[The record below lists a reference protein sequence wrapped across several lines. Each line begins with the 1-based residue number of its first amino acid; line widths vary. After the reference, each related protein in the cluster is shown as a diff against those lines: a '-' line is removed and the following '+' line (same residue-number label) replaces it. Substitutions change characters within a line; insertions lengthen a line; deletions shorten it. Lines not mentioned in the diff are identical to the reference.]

1 MDFTHSDEQKM
12 LVDGARRYLR
22 ERYSLEARRAASRT
36 HDGFSRQ
43 HWEHFAEFGWLA
55 LPIAEEC
62 GGMGGSPADVALLME
77 QLGAALVAEPV
88 VDSAILCGTL
98 LAHASCSP
106 VATELL
112 GEIGSGARIAA
123 LAHVEQEGRCE
134 YDTPVA
140 TCAAKT
146 ADGWKLFGIKHRVF
160 HGASADRLLLTA
172 RLDGSGEMGL
182 FVIDPKTAGVGVTA
196 YELIDGTRAA
206 DIRLEAVRVDDGA
219 LLLRGE
225 RVSEALALACDQAV
239 LALSSAAIGSMDAV
253 MRMTADYLKT
263 RVQYGQ
269 PLARFQALQHRMA
282 EMFIETDQARS
293 IVHHALA
300 SFDSFDGEQVRRA
313 ISAAKSLVTRACR
326 FVTGQ
331 GIQLHGGI
339 GTTEE
344 YAVGH
349 HYRSMLVYEHRF
361 GDYDFHLDRSA
372 GLTARAG
379 QHQGS

>member
-1 MDFTHSDEQKM
+1 MDFNLSDEQKM

-36 HDGFSRQ
+36 DDGFSRQ
-43 HWEHFAEFGWLA
+43 HWKNFAQFGWLA
-55 LPIAEEC
+55 LPIAEER
-62 GGMGGSPADVALLME
+62 GGMGGSPVDVALLME

-98 LAHASCSP
+98 LSHASCSP
-106 VATELL
+106 VAAELL
-112 GEIGSGARIAA
+112 GEIGSGAAIAA

-134 YDTPVA
+134 YDSPVS
-140 TCAAKT
+140 TCAAPT

-172 RLDGSGEMGL
+172 RLEGGSELGL
-182 FVIDPKTAGVGVTA
+182 FVIDPKLAGISFNS

-206 DIRLEAVRVDDGA
+206 DIRLEAVRVPASA
-219 LLLRGE
+219 LVLRGA
-225 RVSEALALACDQAV
+225 RVTEALAQGCDQAV
-239 LALSSAAIGSMDAV
+239 LALSAAALGSMDAV
-253 MRMTADYLKT
+253 MRMTAEYLKT

-269 PLARFQALQHRMA
+269 PLARFQALQHRMS

-300 SFDSFDGEQVRRA
+300 SIDSCDTEQVRRA

-326 FVTGQ
+326 FVTSQ

-349 HYRSMLVYEHRF
+349 HYRSMLVYEFRF

-372 GLTARAG
+372 GLSALN
-379 QHQGS
+379 

>member
-1 MDFTHSDEQKM
+1 MDFTLSDEQNM

-22 ERYSLEARRAASRT
+22 ERYSLESRRAASRSS
-36 HDGFSRQ
+36 DGFSRQ
-43 HWEHFAEFGWLA
+43 HWDHFAEFGWLA

-88 VDSAILCGTL
+88 LDSAILCGTL
-98 LAHASCSP
+98 LAHAASSP
-106 VATELL
+106 CATELL
-112 GEIGSGARIAA
+112 GDIGSGARIAA

-140 TCAAKT
+140 TCAART

-172 RLDGSGEMGL
+172 RLDGSSELGL
-182 FVIDPKTAGVGVTA
+182 FVIDPTTAGIALHA

-206 DIRLEAVRVDDGA
+206 DVRLEAVRVADSA
-219 LLLRGE
+219 LVLRGE
-225 RVSEALALACDQAV
+225 HVAEALALACDQAV
-239 LALSSAAIGSMDAV
+239 LALSAAALGSMDAV

-293 IVHHALA
+293 IVYHALA
-300 SFDSFDGEQVRRA
+300 SIDSGDSQAVRRA

-326 FVTGQ
+326 FVSGQ

-349 HYRSMLVYEHRF
+349 HYRAMLMYEHRF
-361 GDYDFHLDRSA
+361 GDYDFHLERSA
-372 GLTARAG
+372 GLPARAR
-379 QHQGS
+379 QH

>member
-1 MDFTHSDEQKM
+1 MDFTLSNEQKM

-36 HDGFSRQ
+36 DDGFSRQ
-43 HWEHFAEFGWLA
+43 HWERFAEFGWLA
-55 LPIAEEC
+55 LPIAEDC

-88 VDSAILCGTL
+88 VDSVILCGTL
-98 LAHASCSP
+98 LAQAGDRP
-106 VATELL
+106 LAQALL
-112 GEIGSGARIAA
+112 TDIGSGAAIVA

-140 TCAAKT
+140 TSALPG
-146 ADGWKLFGIKHRVF
+146 ADGWKLHGIKHRVF
-160 HGASADRLLLTA
+160 HGASADKVLVSA
-172 RLDGSGEMGL
+172 RLEGGSEMGL
-182 FVIDPKTAGVGVTA
+182 FIVDANSDGLQVNS

-206 DIRLEAVRVDDGA
+206 DLRLQGVRVPAGA
-219 LLLRGE
+219 LILRGDG
-225 RVSEALALACDQAV
+225 VAQALARACDQAV
-239 LALSSAAIGSMDAV
+239 LAMSSAAIGSMEAV
-253 MRMTADYLKT
+253 MAMTADYLKT

-282 EMFIETDQARS
+282 EMFVETDQARS
-293 IVHHALA
+293 IVCHALA
-300 SFDSFDGEQVRRA
+300 AFDGGDGEQVQRA
-313 ISAAKSLVTRACR
+313 ISAAKSLVARACR

-349 HYRSMLVYEHRF
+349 HYRAMLTFDYRF
-361 GDYDFHLDRSA
+361 GDASFHLDRSA
-372 GLTARAG
+372 GIAPVLN
-379 QHQGS
+379 